1 MWLRKSVSVLLW
13 LSLFSALVSS
23 QGVGKVTTREQT
35 IARLLKISAELTT
48 ELDKQVILSETQ
60 AKELKTL
67 KDRLISVSESLT
79 KANADLIGAA
89 NSLASLTKDFE
100 DYKKAKA
107 RELKA
112 ARDEATFW
120 KVGAIGMAVSFVALA
135 IYSAFN

>member
-1 MWLRKSVSVLLW
+1 MWLRKSVSVFLW

-35 IARLLKISAELTT
+35 IVRLLKISAELTT

-60 AKELKTL
+60 AKELQNLKT
-67 KDRLISVSESLT
+67 RLISVSESLT

-100 DYKKAKA
+100 DYKQAKA

-112 ARDEATFW
+112 AQNEVLFW
-120 KVGAIGMAVSFVALA
+120 KVGAIGMAISFVALA

>member
-1 MWLRKSVSVLLW
+1 MWLRKSVCVLLW

-35 IARLLKISAELTT
+35 IAKLLKISVELIT
-48 ELDKQVILSETQ
+48 ELDKQATLSETQ
-60 AKELKTL
+60 AKELQTL
-67 KDRLISVSESLT
+67 KTRLISVSDSLT

-100 DYKKAKA
+100 DYKQAKA

-112 ARDEATFW
+112 AQNEVLFW
-120 KVGAIGMAVSFVALA
+120 KVGAIGMAVSFLALA